1 MASGYKWKPLQR
13 AFSVAPP
20 TEELIAA
27 WMRIL
32 KCDRP
37 TAIEKME
44 ADLKAVQLWKNDL
57 YQVELRE
64 MTAMIG
70 DQVQQWVHLNIRRT
84 DGYPG
89 RDWRH
94 FQQIKNE
101 LVGPECEAVELY
113 PAESRLVDNSNKYHL
128 WACKQPGFRFP
139 LGFTDRDV
147 DFIGTKTG
155 TPGLRQSPAMQFQGG
170 KASTEEESNHA

>member
-1 MASGYKWKPLQR
+1 MAGHKWKPLQR
-13 AFSVAPP
+13 AIGVEPP
-20 TEELIAA
+20 KEELIAA

-32 KCDRP
+32 KVDRP

-44 ADLKAVQLWKNDL
+44 EELKAVTLWRNDL
-57 YQVELRE
+57 YQVEVRE
-64 MTAMIG
+64 MRVMVG
-70 DQVQQWVHLNIRRT
+70 DHVQDWVHLNIRRT

-113 PAESRLVDNSNKYHL
+113 PAESRLVDTSSKYHL
-128 WACKQPGFRFP
+128 WACKQPSFRFP
-139 LGFTDRDV
+139 LGFDKRDV
-147 DFIGTKTG
+147 EYEGVDSK
-155 TPGLRQSPAMQFQGG
+155 TPGLRQAPPMQFA
-170 KASTEEESNHA
+170 KEK